1 MKMKAGHY
9 LLLALFLTFN
19 GCDMFDGLFKSPATI
34 TIKNDTAR
42 EIASVEVLL
51 GTEVRTVD
59 TNNLKPAE
67 SQAYRVNRKS
77 VYTLDIRF
85 TDESSC
91 SRWADV
97 TSSEEATVVLEENY
111 ALQGVALSM
120 R

>member
-1 MKMKAGHY
+1 
-9 LLLALFLTFN
+9 
-19 GCDMFDGLFKSPATI
+19 MFDGLFKSPATI
-34 TIKNDTAR
+34 TIKNDTVR

-85 TDESSC
+85 TDGSSC

-111 ALQGVALSM
+111 ALQGIALSM